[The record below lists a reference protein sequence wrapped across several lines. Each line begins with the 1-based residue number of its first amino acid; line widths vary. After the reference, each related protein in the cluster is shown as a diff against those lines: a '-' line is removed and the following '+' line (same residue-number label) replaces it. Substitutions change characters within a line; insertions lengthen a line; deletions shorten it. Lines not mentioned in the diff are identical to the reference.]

1 MIGSSSHAVA
11 ADTIFDG
18 RVVQRHWAVLVEGAR
33 ISWLGPRRE
42 LPSNV
47 PVDELPGNCW
57 LAPGFIDVQVNGGG
71 DVLFNDDP
79 SPAGIDRIVT
89 AHRRYGTTALLPTLI
104 SDTPEKMREAWNA
117 VARVPASSGVLGIHF
132 EGPFLSPEKP
142 GVHDPAMLRA
152 PSVADY
158 ELLASPSDRLRL
170 VTLAPEQVRGG
181 FISDLT
187 KVGVRVALGHSMAT
201 YAQTRA
207 ALADG
212 LSGFT
217 HLFNA
222 MRPLASR
229 EPGPIAAALESAS
242 AWFGIIVDGAHV
254 DPAILRLALRG
265 SAHPM
270 LVTDAMPPV
279 GGTSST
285 FSLFGR
291 QVFARGQSCWREDG
305 ALAGSA
311 LGMIGAVDNCVRLLE
326 VPLPAA
332 LSYASY
338 EPANFLG
345 LGHRLGRLAAGYQA
359 DMTAV
364 ALDPMRVEA
373 TWIAGHRHET
383 TTNSEL

>member
-1 MIGSSSHAVA
+1 MSPSPSYAVA
-11 ADTIFDG
+11 ADTLFDG
-18 RVVQRHWAVLVEGAR
+18 RVVQRHWAVLVEEAR
-33 ISWLGPRRE
+33 INWLGPRRD

-47 PVDELPGNCW
+47 PVEELPRGCW
-57 LAPGFIDVQVNGGG
+57 LVPGFIDVQVNGGG

-79 SPAGIDRIVT
+79 SPSGINRIVT

-104 SDTPEKMREAWNA
+104 SATSEKMREAWSA
-117 VARVPASSGVLGIHF
+117 IESVPASSGVLGIHF
-132 EGPFLSPEKP
+132 EGPFLSPDKP
-142 GVHDPAMLRA
+142 GVHERGMIRTPA
-152 PSVADY
+152 VEDY
-158 ELLASPSDRLRL
+158 DLLVSPSDRLRL
-170 VTLAPEQVRGG
+170 VTLAPEQVRAG
-181 FISDLT
+181 FITDLT
-187 KVGVRVALGHSMAT
+187 QAGVRVALGHSMAT

-207 ALADG
+207 ALAEG
-212 LSGFT
+212 LTGFT

-229 EPGPIAAALESAS
+229 EPGPIAAALESPG

-279 GGTSST
+279 GGHCST

-291 QVFARGQSCWREDG
+291 EVLARGQTCMREDG

-326 VPLPAA
+326 VPLSTA

-359 DMTAV
+359 DMI
-364 ALDPMRVEA
+364 ALAPDTMQVGA
-373 TWIAGHRHET
+373 TWVAGHRHEIAHHAGP
-383 TTNSEL
+383 

>member
-1 MIGSSSHAVA
+1 MNRSHAVA
-11 ADTIFDG
+11 ADTLFDG
-18 RVVQRHWAVLVEGAR
+18 RVVRRHWAVLVEGER
-33 ISWLGPRRE
+33 INWLGPRRE

-47 PVDELPGNCW
+47 PVDELSGDCW

-79 SPAGIDRIVT
+79 SPSGVNRIAT

-104 SDTPEKMREAWNA
+104 SDTPEKMRDAWNA
-117 VARVPASSGVLGIHF
+117 IESVPANSGVLGMHF

-142 GVHDPAMLRA
+142 GVHDRAMIRT
-152 PSVADY
+152 PTVEDY
-158 ELLASPSDRLRL
+158 ELLASPSGRLRL

-181 FISDLT
+181 FITDLT
-187 KVGVRVALGHSMAT
+187 KAGVRVALGHSMAT
-201 YAQTRA
+201 YTQTRA
-207 ALADG
+207 ALAEG
-212 LSGFT
+212 LTGFT

-229 EPGPIAAALESAS
+229 EPGPIAAALESS
-242 AWFGIIVDGAHV
+242 DAWFGIIVDGAHV

-265 SAHPM
+265 CARPM

-279 GGTSST
+279 GGRRST

-291 QVFARGQSCWREDG
+291 EVFARGQTCMREDG

-311 LGMIGAVDNCVRLLE
+311 LSMIGAVDNCVRLLE
-326 VPLPAA
+326 VPLCTA
-332 LSYASY
+332 LSYASW

-359 DMTAV
+359 DMI
-364 ALDPMRVEA
+364 ALAPETMQVQA
-373 TWIAGHRHET
+373 TWVAGHRHET
-383 TTNSEL
+383 ADNAGP